1 MSEEEEEKEERKEM
15 EEDPAS
21 AAEVYDTS
29 RFSDLYHASRSPSPQ
44 HLGLA
49 ARFLVSLFRSH
60 SVFFAFLGGWA
71 VYLRGGGRRTED
83 VDVSVATSM
92 GSLTEILLREERC
105 DEPLFSF
112 LFSSSHMSSSLSHF
126 LRSFLYGPDTCS
138 VYGVSGEV

>member
-1 MSEEEEEKEERKEM
+1 M

-49 ARFLVSLFRSH
+49 ARFLVSLFRGH

-83 VDVSVATSM
+83 VDVSVAISM
-92 GSLTEILLREERC
+92 GSLTEILMREERC
-105 DEPLFSF
+105 DEPLILFFSYF
-112 LFSSSHMSSSLSHF
+112 IPASLPLLSGHSFCIRGVGSISLSAIRIPCF
-126 LRSFLYGPDTCS
+126 TYAVT
-138 VYGVSGEV
+138 

>member
-1 MSEEEEEKEERKEM
+1 M

-44 HLGLA
+44 HLGFA
-49 ARFLVSLFRSH
+49 ARFLVSLFRDH

-71 VYLRGGGRRTED
+71 VYLRGGGRQTED

-92 GSLTEILLREERC
+92 GSLTDILMREERC
-105 DEPLFSF
+105 DEPLILF
-112 LFSSSHMSSSLSHF
+112 LTCLHLYFNFLHPSLYC
-126 LRSFLYGPDTCS
+126 LGTCS
-138 VYGVSGEV
+138 VYGVSGV